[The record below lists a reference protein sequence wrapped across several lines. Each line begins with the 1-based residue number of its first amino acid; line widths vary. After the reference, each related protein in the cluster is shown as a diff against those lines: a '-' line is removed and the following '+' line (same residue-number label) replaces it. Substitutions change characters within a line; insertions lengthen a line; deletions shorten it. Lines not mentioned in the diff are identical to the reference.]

1 MVAYLNGQL
10 SEFVNRIKKAK
21 KPNLMKLAVHGMLAG
36 SGKKGSCPPW
46 KCAKAESAQER
57 VERFPT
63 AQAACGNQSIS
74 VVPISITIDSG
85 TQKSPIIQ
93 QE

>member
-1 MVAYLNGQL
+1 
-10 SEFVNRIKKAK
+10 
-21 KPNLMKLAVHGMLAG
+21 MKLAVHGMLAG